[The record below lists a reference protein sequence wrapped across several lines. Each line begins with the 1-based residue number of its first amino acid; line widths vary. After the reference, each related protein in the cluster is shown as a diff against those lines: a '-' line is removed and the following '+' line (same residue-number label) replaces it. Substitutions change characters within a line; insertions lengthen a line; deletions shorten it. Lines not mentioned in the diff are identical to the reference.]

1 MAQRGLAN
9 LTVEINDQVV
19 EYKPN
24 SLNFRGGLGNLNVRF
39 QTGGGDAG
47 STVITEDAES
57 KVSMVKLVLISTAAN
72 ADRVTEYGLISRD
85 LNGNVIRISGQGLT
99 RNFAEMRLITDPEIA
114 AGSDAEY
121 EIVFEGR
128 PAT

>member
-9 LTVEINDQVV
+9 LVVEINDQVL

-24 SLNFRGGLGNLNVRF
+24 TLVFRGGLGNLNVRH

-57 KVSMVKLVLISTAAN
+57 KVGMVKLVLISTAPN
-72 ADRVTEYGLISRD
+72 ADRVNEYALISRD
-85 LNGNVIRISGQGLT
+85 LNGNVIRLSGEGLT
-99 RNFAEMRLITDPEIA
+99 RNFSEMRLITDPEVA